1 MSRINVSSGTKWEA
15 IVGYSRVVRI
25 GSNLY
30 VSGTTAFGEDGQ
42 IVGIGD
48 PYQQTVQI
56 LRTIE
61 RALMNANGSIKDVV
75 RTRMYVTN
83 IENWKAIGQA
93 HEEFFREIKPA
104 TTMVEVSRLIEPEI
118 LVEIEAEAVVD
129 V

>member
-1 MSRINVSSGTKWEA
+1 
-15 IVGYSRVVRI
+15 VRI